1 MKKFNKTLLLTSIAA
16 MVTIGG
22 VKVLNNDVI
31 QKAIE
36 ENKTSIQAYK
46 HNPSNI
52 LDNVFTLDNNKYLPI
67 ILDFDHTLT
76 GITLEEIKEQ
86 FTKANLQIEE
96 IKSNSSR
103 LVTTGTTIKIAN
115 SSDIYTVIVYGDV
128 VGNGVIGASDASEII
143 DYWLEGGENS
153 NRIKGQA
160 FKLAANVYNKNED
173 IDSTDAVRI
182 IDYWLENEPNLVLN
196 EPEADPVDP
205 NPPTPEDTE
214 KPTITIGQPVISVN
228 FGDNYQDNDN
238 DVTANDNVDG
248 DLTAKVVREKIE
260 FIPQGSSQTEIVTTI
275 STDRIG
281 TYKIFYKVSDSSGN
295 TENSTRTITVK
306 GLSSIKIGHGN
317 QELNLS
323 ELDLHIE
330 KPVGDSEVEESP
342 TDHNLYTIVPIT
354 FYDQNGTQIELK
366 ATDIQI
372 NPAKMTDGKLG
383 IDLSKVNTAGNEIV
397 LVNYYDESGNIVAK
411 DNTTT
416 NIKKIGF
423 AMSIKGQANP
433 DVSQLN
439 GKEITFKCRE
449 KEINLP
455 ITVTYKTLQ
464 NLDINVTTD
473 VTTLGQNQDG
483 NYVPRVNEEFTL
495 GIIEIGELEQ
505 PITQAMIDQGDV
517 SFVETIDSNK
527 LDLWYELD
535 SQGRVLLKGNVKTE
549 EAYTIT
555 PKIGSVVSKT
565 SIKLKGMIVDKDL
578 NISIGAQDEYSIKLV
593 GDDDSL
599 YMWEEF
605 AVNGTAGP
613 QEIQLKDIDVVQKVS
628 DSEVNYL
635 NISFSDEDGNE
646 LTEALEKVKAIYID
660 INQDAGLTQ
669 DQLPIDVMVTIT
681 IFDGLKGIET
691 SKTIMLHIS

>member
-1 MKKFNKTLLLTSIAA
+1 MKKGGKVLLTMGIATTVA
-16 MVTIGG
+16 MGTIGIT
-22 VKVLNNDVI
+22 NITNM
-31 QKAIE
+31 QKE
-36 ENKTSIQAYK
+36 EDKATIQAYN
-46 HNPSNI
+46 HTPANI
-52 LDNVFTLDNNKYLPI
+52 LDNVFTLNNNKYLPFI
-67 ILDFDHTLT
+67 FNDV
-76 GITLEEIKEQ
+76 KEVVTKTQ
-86 FTKANLQIEE
+86 VEQEFTKAGLEIEKIE
-96 IKSNSSR
+96 KYNQGNGYI
-103 LVTTGTTIKIAN
+103 TTGTTIKVKG
-115 SSDIYTVIVYGDV
+115 SSDVYTVVIYGDADGDGEV
-128 VGNGVIGASDASEII
+128 NVFDA
-143 DYWLEGGENS
+143 L
-153 NRIKGQA
+153 RIVEHIATNNKITGTA
-160 FKLAANVYNKNED
+160 FQLAANVENADNTLD
-173 IDSTDAVRI
+173 VFDALRI
-182 IDYWLENEPNLVLN
+182 VGVIAGEVDKLVLE
-196 EPEADPVDP
+196 EPEANPDPGP
-205 NPPTPEDTE
+205 GPTPGDTE
-214 KPTITIGQPVISVN
+214 KPTISIGQPVISVN

-330 KPVGDSEVEESP
+330 KPVGDNDVEESP
-342 TDHNLYTIVPIT
+342 TDHNVYTIVPIT

-372 NPAKMTDGKLG
+372 NPAKVTDGKLG
-383 IDLSKVNTAGNEIV
+383 IDLSKVNTSGNEVV
-397 LVNYYDESGNIVAK
+397 LVNYYDENDNIVAK
-411 DNTTT
+411 NNTTT

-423 AMSIKGQANP
+423 AMSLQGQAKP

-555 PKIGSVVSKT
+555 PKVGSIVSKT

-669 DQLPIDVMVTIT
+669 GQLPIDVMVTIT

>member
-1 MKKFNKTLLLTSIAA
+1 MKKGGKALLTMGIATTMA
-16 MVTIGG
+16 MGTIGIT
-22 VKVLNNDVI
+22 NITNM
-31 QKAIE
+31 QKE
-36 ENKTSIQAYK
+36 EDKTTIQAYN
-46 HNPSNI
+46 HTPANI
-52 LDNVFTLDNNKYLPI
+52 LDNVFTLDNNKYLPFI
-67 ILDFDHTLT
+67 FNDVKEV
-76 GITLEEIKEQ
+76 ITKAKIEQ
-86 FTKANLQIEE
+86 EFTKAGLEIESIDKYNQITGD
-96 IKSNSSR
+96 IA
-103 LVTTGTTIKIAN
+103 TGTTIKVKG
-115 SSDIYTVIVYGDV
+115 SSDIYTVIIYGDV
-128 VGNGVIGASDASEII
+128 DGSGTVNVFDA
-143 DYWLEGGENS
+143 L
-153 NRIKGQA
+153 RIVEHIATNNKITGTSFQI
-160 FKLAANVYNKNED
+160 AANVENGDNT
-173 IDSTDAVRI
+173 STLNVFDALRI
-182 IDYWLENEPNLVLN
+182 VGVIAGEVDELVAN

-205 NPPTPEDTE
+205 NPPTPGDTE

-464 NLDINVTTD
+464 NLDLNVTTD

-483 NYVPRVNEEFTL
+483 NYVARVGDDFTF

-535 SQGRVLLKGNVKTE
+535 SQGRVLLKGNIKTE
-549 EAYTIT
+549 ETYTIT
-555 PKIGSVVSKT
+555 PKIGSVTSKT
-565 SIKLKGMIVDKDL
+565 SVKIKGMIVDKDL
-578 NISIGAQDEYSIKLV
+578 NISIGAQDEYSVKLV

-605 AVNGTAGP
+605 AANGTAGP
-613 QEIQLKDIDVVQKVS
+613 QAIQLKDIEAVQMVS
-628 DSEVNYL
+628 GSEVNYL
-635 NISFSDEDGNE
+635 NISFTDGVDGNE
-646 LTEALEKVKAIYID
+646 LTDALEEVKAIYID

>member
-22 VKVLNNDVI
+22 VKVFNNDVI

-52 LDNVFTLDNNKYLPI
+52 LDNVFTQDNMTILPFIFEDASQVITKEKVISDFANKG
-67 ILDFDHTLT
+67 LT
-76 GITLEEIKEQ
+76 ITSELGD
-86 FTKANLQIEE
+86 
-96 IKSNSSR
+96 
-103 LVTTGTTIKIAN
+103 VVGTGTEIRVAEN
-115 SSDIYTVIVYGDV
+115 STVYTVVVYGDV
-128 VGNGVIGASDASEII
+128 DRDGTVDLVDAQ
-143 DYWLEGGENS
+143 
-153 NRIKGQA
+153 RIMLYVKYKEEYPLTPVQ
-160 FKLAANVYNKNED
+160 FIAANVSNDDDEINLIDAQRVVMLKLGIED
-173 IDSTDAVRI
+173 HQIVKI
-182 IDYWLENEPNLVLN
+182 

-205 NPPTPEDTE
+205 NPPTPGDTE

-330 KPVGDSEVEESP
+330 KPVGDNDVEESP
-342 TDHNLYTIVPIT
+342 TDHNVYTIVPIT

-372 NPAKMTDGKLG
+372 NPAKVTDGKLG
-383 IDLSKVNTAGNEIV
+383 IDLSKVNTSGNEVV
-397 LVNYYDESGNIVAK
+397 LVNYYDENDNIVAK
-411 DNTTT
+411 NNTTT

-423 AMSIKGQANP
+423 AMSLQGQAKP